1 VHINSG
7 IPNHAF
13 YLAATSVG
21 GAAWEVAGRVWYD
34 TLVTGGLKP
43 DADFATFAAA
53 TVQAAQARFGTAE
66 VLTVRSAWDAV
77 GVTG

>member
-1 VHINSG
+1 MHINSG

-13 YLAATSVG
+13 YLAATALG

-34 TLVTGGLKP
+34 TLVSGGLKP

-66 VLTVRSAWDAV
+66 VLAVRSAWDAV